1 MEHIIFAPCKVNLS
15 LDIKGKN
22 AENMH
27 ILSSIM
33 MCINLKDEIRISI
46 EKSDKPEISLK
57 TNIIGLPTDDQNI
70 VVKCIKKFYEKF
82 KICDKISVFLQKN
95 IPTCAGLGGG
105 SSDGTEMLLLLDKY
119 YGTNM
124 TENELTDFAISLGSD
139 CPFFLK
145 KDACLVEGIGEKIT
159 PLENAFLDENGNT
172 TLDIKT
178 ITPNIKV
185 STKEIYELYDKF
197 ACDKKNALYIEEKAH
212 ANAMKTK
219 NIIEA
224 LRTKNINLLKE
235 NMYNDLEMITTS
247 IHKEVLD
254 LKNKMKN
261 ENGFAMMSGS
271 GPSVFSI
278 LGD

>member
-1 MEHIIFAPCKVNLS
+1 MEHIIYAPCKVNLS
-15 LDIKGKN
+15 LDIMGKN

-46 EKSDKPEISLK
+46 EKAENPHISLK
-57 TNIIGLPTDDQNI
+57 TNIPGLPTDSRNI
-70 VVKCIKKFYEKF
+70 VVKCVEMYYKKFE
-82 KICDKISVFLQKN
+82 IRDKISIFLQKN

-105 SSDGTEMLLLLDKY
+105 SSDGTEMLLFLNNFYNTKMSDK
-119 YGTNM
+119 
-124 TENELTDFAISLGSD
+124 ELTDFAILLGSD

-145 KDACLVEGIGEKIT
+145 KGACLVEGIGEIIT
-159 PLENAFLDENGNT
+159 PLQNAFQDENGNT

-178 ITPNIKV
+178 ITPRIKV

-197 ACDKKNALYIEEKAH
+197 ALDKKNALYIEEKAKI
-212 ANAMKTK
+212 NSEKTK
-219 NIIEA
+219 NIIDA
-224 LRTKNINLLKE
+224 LRTKNIKLLRE
-235 NMYNDLEMITTS
+235 NMFNDLEMITTS

-254 LKNKMKN
+254 LKNKMKS

-278 LGD
+278 